1 MSQKL
6 KTPRAAALAG
16 ILFAVLFSASDG
28 RSLQDV
34 SAYLRGAK
42 RRWA

>member
-6 KTPRAAALAG
+6 KTPRATALAG

-28 RSLQDV
+28 RNLQDV
-34 SAYLRGAK
+34 SAYLREAK